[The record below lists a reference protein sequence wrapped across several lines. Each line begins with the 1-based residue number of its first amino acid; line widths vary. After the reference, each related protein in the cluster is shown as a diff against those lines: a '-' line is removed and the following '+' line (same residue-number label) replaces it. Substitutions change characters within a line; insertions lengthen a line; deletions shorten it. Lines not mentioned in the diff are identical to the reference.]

1 MPCRDWTVE
10 DEWRLK
16 ERDAKDKEMLM
27 LRASLCAL
35 LTKMEANMPKKTFGQ
50 WLDAVDWEEAGV
62 TKRELMTWWEDHKE
76 QDRVR
81 RERMAEQ
88 LREIKLRKEALA
100 KLTPEEKKVLGIK

>member
-10 DEWRLK
+10 DRYSEISK
-16 ERDAKDKEMLM
+16 EKAM

-35 LTKMEANMPKKTFGQ
+35 MTALETDDAAFGAILKKI
-50 WLDAVDWEEAGV
+50 DWKEAGV
-62 TKRELMTWWEDHKE
+62 TKRELLMWWEDHKE

-81 RERMAEQ
+81 KVRETKEAAEK
-88 LREIKLRKEALA
+88 KLRAEALA